1 MSRPVPSGP
10 TWRVAFPDL
19 PCGVALAGVT
29 PVEARRVAG
38 GWCGA
43 ISRPSAGK
51 AGAPYTIRC
60 VQEPIRTPRRTRR
73 AGMRVV
79 PGRDEERIV
88 LPWGEV
94 RVAPGRREALVHR
107 ASGRRPAAAIGEL
120 LSAALTH
127 ALAAQGMA
135 MVHAAAFRAG
145 DDGVLALG
153 AGFSGKSTLTAAALR
168 LGARAVSDD
177 LVAVG
182 RDGAGEPV
190 VRTLCRDVHVRGASA
205 DVLPPA
211 LRRRLVKEPGLRP
224 VRWRLPRT
232 AAPGVFARSVAPT
245 VVVHLRLDRRLGGF
259 RVRPLSH
266 AGVLAALI
274 GAASP
279 LYLTRRYERE
289 RDAVVPLLVE
299 VAERARGFEAA
310 IGGALLTDPD
320 ATAAALFEALG
331 VAPW

>member
-1 MSRPVPSGP
+1 
-10 TWRVAFPDL
+10 
-19 PCGVALAGVT
+19 
-29 PVEARRVAG
+29 
-38 GWCGA
+38 
-43 ISRPSAGK
+43 
-51 AGAPYTIRC
+51 
-60 VQEPIRTPRRTRR
+60 
-73 AGMRVV
+73 MRVV

-279 LYLTRRYERE
+279 LCQRGGTSGSGTRSCLCSWRSRS
-289 RDAVVPLLVE
+289 
-299 VAERARGFEAA
+299 ARGASRPRS
-310 IGGALLTDPD
+310 GAPSSRDPD